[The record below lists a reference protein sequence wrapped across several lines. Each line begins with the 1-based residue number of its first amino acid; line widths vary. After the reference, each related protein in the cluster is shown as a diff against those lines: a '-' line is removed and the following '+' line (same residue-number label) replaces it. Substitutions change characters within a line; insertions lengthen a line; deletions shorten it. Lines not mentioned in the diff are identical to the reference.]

1 MNDHVPLP
9 FSYVQFVVNNWAND
23 GITAEE
29 ALGLL
34 LMAQDQI
41 REGENADNH

>member
-9 FSYVQFVVNNWAND
+9 FSYVQFVVNNWADD
-23 GITAEE
+23 GITADE

-41 REGENADNH
+41 REEEDAN